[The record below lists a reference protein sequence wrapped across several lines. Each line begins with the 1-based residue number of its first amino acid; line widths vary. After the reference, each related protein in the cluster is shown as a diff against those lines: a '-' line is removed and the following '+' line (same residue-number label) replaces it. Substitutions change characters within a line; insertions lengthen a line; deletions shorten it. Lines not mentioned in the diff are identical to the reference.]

1 MTTLITV
8 YNHHA
13 REMGQ
18 NITSSELDTPSA
30 TSRCS
35 AFTNEPEAGSEG
47 GPPGSATTR
56 RSALTTTTTHEG
68 GPGKCPP

>member
-35 AFTNEPEAGSEG
+35 AFTNEPEAG
-47 GPPGSATTR
+47 
-56 RSALTTTTTHEG
+56 
-68 GPGKCPP
+68 

>member
-8 YNHHA
+8 YNNHA

-30 TSRCS
+30 H
-35 AFTNEPEAGSEG
+35 EPLFS
-47 GPPGSATTR
+47 
-56 RSALTTTTTHEG
+56 LHE
-68 GPGKCPP
+68 PQAR

>member
-8 YNHHA
+8 YNNHA

-30 TSRCS
+30 H
-35 AFTNEPEAGSEG
+35 EPLFSLHERTRSGIRGRAAGICHDTAVR
-47 GPPGSATTR
+47 PDNHHDPR
-56 RSALTTTTTHEG
+56 RRTWQ
-68 GPGKCPP
+68 CPP